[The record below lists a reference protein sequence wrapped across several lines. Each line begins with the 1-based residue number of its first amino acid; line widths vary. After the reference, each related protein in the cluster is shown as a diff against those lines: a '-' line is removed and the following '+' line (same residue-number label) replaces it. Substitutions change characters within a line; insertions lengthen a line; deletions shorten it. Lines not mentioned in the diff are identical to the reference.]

1 LALAKQLNAIF
12 QLTSAK
18 DDSGSIDELFKNI
31 GKKIVN
37 PNIELSTNLTREQH
51 KKKGEQLMKEKI
63 RKENKKREG
72 CC

>member
-1 LALAKQLNAIF
+1 MALAKQLNAIF

-18 DDSGSIDELFKNI
+18 DDSGGIDELFKNI

-37 PNIELSTNLTREQH
+37 PNIELSTNLTREEH